1 MGKYDQARLRL
12 HHSLDDL
19 VSEARKLAPKLDKP
33 LLSKA
38 FNDGYGIEL
47 KPELVKA
54 LAQAYDPEG
63 WGKRRNRDRHAL
75 RASVRCRMTDEEFAA
90 FTAAWKSAGYKSAND
105 CVLDLILKYTEERKM
120 IRDLLE
126 EERLERE
133 KNYWNSLDK
142 EDSPE

>member
-90 FTAAWKSAGYKSAND
+90 FAAAWKSAGYKSAND

>member
-38 FNDGYGIEL
+38 FNDGYGIDL

-90 FTAAWKSAGYKSAND
+90 FTDAWKSAGYKSAND
-105 CVLDLILKYTEERKM
+105 CVLDLILQFTQERRT

-126 EERLERE
+126 EERQERE
-133 KNYWNSLDK
+133 NQFWKNIDK
-142 EDSPE
+142 EESTE